1 MRSAAVTTTGVSF
14 FTMFVVVVIAS
25 NLGIEVQLIRKQ
37 CVNRIVTRTADTA
50 EKLNA
55 RTRKSHLRTAS
66 NAATDQNRHTLL
78 RKESRKCSVTASV
91 CIHDLGRNDLTVLYR
106 VDLKLLGM
114 SEVLKNLSVF
124 ISYCNFHIVISISL
138 FISIDFR

>member
-1 MRSAAVTTTGVSF
+1 MRSAAVTAAGVSF
-14 FTMFVVVVIAS
+14 FAVLVIVMIAS
-25 NLGIEVQLIRKQ
+25 DLGVEVQFICKQ
-37 CVNRIVTRTADTA
+37 SIYRLVARAADTA

-114 SEVLKNLSVF
+114 SEVLKKLSE
-124 ISYCNFHIVISISL
+124 IN
-138 FISIDFR
+138 RNK